1 MYPKYTLDDSLS
13 AIERLSKK
21 KEFSALMTRYRRD
34 ELGPKDDDRVLSDDD
49 EAMNISEAPEVF
61 DEPMNEFDALIDEQ
75 IALSR
80 TNGDKSFGNMS
91 SISGIANHND
101 NIFSS
106 THMTHQQT
114 FSSQPSSSHHTMTQP
129 SQPSLSHQMTT
140 QPSQPPQQQTQVQET
155 ISDEVRARIAD
166 NKRRAMAIREQRE
179 KEAAEKLKQM
189 ELEEKKKE
197 IEEKN
202 KQPKVVP
209 HITTFIDDDF

>member
-1 MYPKYTLDDSLS
+1 
-13 AIERLSKK
+13 
-21 KEFSALMTRYRRD
+21 MTRYRRD
-34 ELGPKDDDRVLSDDD
+34 ELGPKDDDRVLSDDE
-49 EAMNISEAPEVF
+49 EAMNIGEAPEEAF

-80 TNGDKSFGNMS
+80 TNVDKSFGNMS

-106 THMTHQQT
+106 THMTQQQT
-114 FSSQPSSSHHTMTQP
+114 FSSPPSSSHQTNAQSTQPSSSHQMTAEP
-129 SQPSLSHQMTT
+129 SQS
-140 QPSQPPQQQTQVQET
+140 PQQQTPVQEP
-155 ISDEVRARIAD
+155 ISDEVRARIAE

-179 KEAAEKLKQM
+179 KEVAENLKLK
-189 ELEEKKKE
+189 EL
-197 IEEKN
+197 EEKN